1 MHKKPHKLQNHYS
14 HKFDTTQIAHKFDKG
29 NLVITQVPLN
39 AAFPRHFIP
48 LGSRV
53 TVVDVYPANGHI
65 TYLVL
70 DDQDHSAL
78 VDETALESVE

>member
-1 MHKKPHKLQNHYS
+1 MKHKLQ
-14 HKFDTTQIAHKFDKG
+14 KLPIQPAHKFNKG
-29 NLVITQVPLN
+29 DLAITQVPLN
-39 AAFPRHFIP
+39 AAFPRYFIP

-53 TVVDVYPANGHI
+53 TVADVYPANGHI

-78 VDETALESVE
+78 VDETALERTDECLNIV